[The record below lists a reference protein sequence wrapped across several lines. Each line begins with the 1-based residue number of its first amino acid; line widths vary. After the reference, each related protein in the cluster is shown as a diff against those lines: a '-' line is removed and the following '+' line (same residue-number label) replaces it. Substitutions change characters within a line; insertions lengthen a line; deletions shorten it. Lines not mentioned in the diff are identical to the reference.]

1 MTSGLRENP
10 CQFRLPDVIYSHPRP
25 LAQDRRQRHTAH
37 NRWITFSGG
46 FMAVEASGDGP
57 FWSLPEDSLKA
68 LAAHGTVKAYPKNTV
83 IVSEGD
89 RSDNMY
95 VVLMGRVKVYLAD
108 EDGKEVQLNVMGP
121 GEYFGEIILDE
132 GPRSAS
138 VMTLEPS
145 KFSVVS
151 MSQFKVFLASNPDAA
166 LELIKS
172 LIHRVR
178 GLTKTVGNLAL
189 LDVYGRVAGLLLQL
203 ATEQDGKLVVEQRL
217 TQQDMAS
224 RVGCSREMI
233 SRILKDLR
241 QGGYVKMVGDQMI
254 IAKKPPKAW

>member
-1 MTSGLRENP
+1 MTTGIAGE
-10 CQFRLPDVIYSHPRP
+10 
-25 LAQDRRQRHTAH
+25 
-37 NRWITFSGG
+37 
-46 FMAVEASGDGP
+46 GP
-57 FWSLPEDSLKA
+57 IWSLPELHLKA
-68 LAAHGTVKAYPKNTV
+68 LAEHGTVKGYPKNTV

-89 RSDNMY
+89 RSDSMY
-95 VVLMGRVKVYLAD
+95 MVLSGKVKVYLAD
-108 EDGKEVQLNVMGP
+108 EDGKEVLLSVMGP
-121 GEYFGEIILDE
+121 GEYFGELILDD

-138 VMTLEPS
+138 VMTTEAS
-145 KFSVVS
+145 KFSIVS
-151 MSQFKVFLASNPDAA
+151 IAQFKEFLARHPDAA
-166 LELIKS
+166 FELVKS

-189 LDVYGRVAGLLLQL
+189 LDVYGRVARLLIELS
-203 ATEQDGKLVVEQRL
+203 TEHDGKMVVEGPL

-241 QGGYVKMVGDQMI
+241 QGGYVKMEGDQMI

>member
-1 MTSGLRENP
+1 MTGSTDEHAAL
-10 CQFRLPDVIYSHPRP
+10 
-25 LAQDRRQRHTAH
+25 
-37 NRWITFSGG
+37 
-46 FMAVEASGDGP
+46 
-57 FWSLPEDSLKA
+57 WSLPPQHLKA
-68 LAAHGTVKAYPKNTV
+68 LADQGTVKAFPKNAI

-89 RSDNMY
+89 RSDSLFI
-95 VVLMGRVKVYLAD
+95 VQSGKVKVYLAD
-108 EDGKEVQLNVMGP
+108 EDGKELLLSTHGP
-121 GEYFGEIILDE
+121 GEYFGEMILDA

-145 KFSVVS
+145 RFSVITTD
-151 MSQFKVFLASNPDAA
+151 QFKQFFAQHPDIG

-178 GLTKTVGNLAL
+178 ALTKTVGNLGL
-189 LDVYGRVAGLLLQL
+189 LDVYGRVARLLLDL
-203 ATEQDGKLVVEQRL
+203 AVEENGSQVIKEHL

-241 QGGYVKMVGDQMI
+241 VGGYIRMDGDHMI
-254 IAKKPPKAW
+254 IAKKPPSAW

>member
-1 MTSGLRENP
+1 MTTG
-10 CQFRLPDVIYSHPRP
+10 I
-25 LAQDRRQRHTAH
+25 
-37 NRWITFSGG
+37 GG
-46 FMAVEASGDGP
+46 EGP
-57 FWSLPEDSLKA
+57 VWTLPEAYLKA
-68 LAAHGTVKAYPKNTV
+68 LAEHGTVKSYPKNAV

-89 RSDNMY
+89 HSDSLY
-95 VVLMGRVKVYLAD
+95 VVLSGKVKVYLAD
-108 EDGKEVQLNVMGP
+108 EEGKEVLLNTQGP
-121 GEYFGEIILDE
+121 GEYFGEVILDE

-145 KFSVVS
+145 KFSIVS
-151 MSQFKVFLASNPDAA
+151 KAQAQEFLATHPDAA
-166 LELIKS
+166 LELIRS

-178 GLTKTVGNLAL
+178 ALTKSVGNLAL
-189 LDVYGRVAGLLLQL
+189 LDVYGRVARLLLEL
-203 ATEQDGKLVVEQRL
+203 ATEQNGKLVIDQPL

-241 QGGYVKMVGDQMI
+241 AGGYVKMDGDHMV